1 MSSNIEPQTTAKCIL
16 YTTKGNIAIELW
28 AKECPET
35 CKRFLSML
43 SDGTFTNGEFKELK
57 PTQWLMFNANST
69 GEYRTVAEEKNP
81 RIRFN
86 RDGLLG
92 WDRRRNTWFIT
103 VLADSKHVLN
113 DCNVFGKIVGKSIY
127 IFREILGGEIEASSR
142 DNDVKRFVYPA
153 VLKDVMITIPFF
165 EDIFGSK
172 RRLEDNEKK
181 EQEPAKKLVKSAK
194 VKMVYEDEQEDDD
207 GDVQKL
213 KPRKR
218 MILPAWIK
226 DDSRSEGIKLDASL
240 DQPQEAPIREKT
252 QLHDNVHEATTK
264 ETESQENIK
273 EEPMDKRERETL
285 AMLSKFQ
292 ERIKNK
298 NILK

>member
-43 SDGTFTNGEFKELK
+43 SDGAFTNGEFKELK
-57 PTQWLMFNANST
+57 PTQWLMFNSNSI

-92 WDRRRNTWFIT
+92 WDRQRNTWFIT

-127 IFREILGGEIEASSR
+127 IFREILGGEIEDSSR
-142 DNDVKRFVYPA
+142 DNDVKRFMYPA
-153 VLKDVMITIPFF
+153 VLKDVEITIPFF

-181 EQEPAKKLVKSAK
+181 EQEPAKKLVKSTK

-252 QLHDNVHEATTK
+252 ELHDNVDEATTK

-273 EEPMDKRERETL
+273 EEPMNKRERETL

>member
-1 MSSNIEPQTTAKCIL
+1 
-16 YTTKGNIAIELW
+16 
-28 AKECPET
+28 
-35 CKRFLSML
+35 ML

-142 DNDVKRFVYPA
+142 DNNVKRFMYPA
-153 VLKDVMITIPFF
+153 VLKDVEITIPFF

-181 EQEPAKKLVKSAK
+181 EQEPAKKLVKLAK

-240 DQPQEAPIREKT
+240 DQPQEAPTREKT
-252 QLHDNVHEATTK
+252 ELHDNVDEATTK

>member
-1 MSSNIEPQTTAKCIL
+1 
-16 YTTKGNIAIELW
+16 
-28 AKECPET
+28 
-35 CKRFLSML
+35 
-43 SDGTFTNGEFKELK
+43 
-57 PTQWLMFNANST
+57 
-69 GEYRTVAEEKNP
+69 
-81 RIRFN
+81 
-86 RDGLLG
+86 
-92 WDRRRNTWFIT
+92 
-103 VLADSKHVLN
+103 
-113 DCNVFGKIVGKSIY
+113 
-127 IFREILGGEIEASSR
+127 
-142 DNDVKRFVYPA
+142 
-153 VLKDVMITIPFF
+153 
-165 EDIFGSK
+165 
-172 RRLEDNEKK
+172 
-181 EQEPAKKLVKSAK
+181 
-194 VKMVYEDEQEDDD
+194 MVYEDEQEDDD

-240 DQPQEAPIREKT
+240 DQPQEALIREKT
-252 QLHDNVHEATTK
+252 ELHDNVDEATTK